1 MCELYASTD
10 PSLYEV
16 QSRSLRLQGQATS
29 VRLERRFWQLL
40 DEMADGEGRK
50 TSAFI
55 AELQSEVT
63 QRRGEVGNLASLL
76 RVVCTTH
83 LERRLSQAVR

>member
-16 QSRSLRLQGQATS
+16 QSRSLRLQGQVTS

-50 TSAFI
+50 TSSFI

-76 RVVCTTH
+76 RVVCTTY